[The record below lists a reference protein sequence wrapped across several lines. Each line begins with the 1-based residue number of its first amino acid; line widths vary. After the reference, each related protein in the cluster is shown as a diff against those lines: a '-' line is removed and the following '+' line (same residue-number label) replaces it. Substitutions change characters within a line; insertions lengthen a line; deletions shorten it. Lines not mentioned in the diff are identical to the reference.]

1 MVFLKDMAS
10 RYSKE
15 VMIVEVGGEYNLV
28 ENTKEMLLAVINAV
42 KVVPNNK
49 GLGFS
54 CIRRF

>member
-1 MVFLKDMAS
+1 MVFLKEMAS

-42 KVVPNNK
+42 KVVLNNK